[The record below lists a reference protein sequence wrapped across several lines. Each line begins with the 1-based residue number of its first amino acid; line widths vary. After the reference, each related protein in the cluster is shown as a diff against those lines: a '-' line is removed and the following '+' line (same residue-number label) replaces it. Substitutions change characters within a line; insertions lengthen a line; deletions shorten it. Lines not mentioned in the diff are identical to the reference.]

1 MTRVILYALFG
12 LVGLLIQT
20 AIFPRIFSFQFKPD
34 LILILIVYLGISQKY
49 GFCGVLSFCI
59 GLLYDVFAGSSFGL
73 HGMILLLVVF
83 TIRSTIDYFNAEN
96 PFLLLFLV
104 VCGTFLQAGLL
115 VLLGTFAEAGALWQI
130 VLQHFPAQLLAN
142 TVAAALLMLIA
153 TYLQKRFPRLVI
165 PGMQRLDE
173 RYEG

>member
-1 MTRVILYALFG
+1 MTRVLVYAMFG
-12 LVGLLIQT
+12 LVSLLIQT
-20 AIFPRIFSFQFKPD
+20 SVFPRIFPLQLKPD

-49 GFCGVLSFCI
+49 GSCGVFSFCI
-59 GLLYDVFAGSSFGL
+59 GLLYDVFAGSAFGM

-83 TIRSTIDYFNAEN
+83 GIRSMIDFFNAEN

-104 VCGTFLQAGLL
+104 ACGTFLQAGLL
-115 VLLGTFAEAGALWQI
+115 VLLSTFAETGALWQI
-130 VLQHFPAQLLAN
+130 VLQHFPGQLLAN
-142 TVAAALLMLIA
+142 IIAAALLMLFV
-153 TYLQKRFPRLVI
+153 TYLQRRFPRLVI

>member
-1 MTRVILYALFG
+1 MRRVILCALFG

-20 AIFPRIFSFQFKPD
+20 AVFPRILPFQLKPD

-49 GFCGVLSFCI
+49 GFCGLFAFSI
-59 GLLYDVFAGSSFGL
+59 GLLYDVFAGSAFGL
-73 HGMILLLVVF
+73 HGMILLLVVLI
-83 TIRSTIDYFNAEN
+83 IRSTIGFFNAEN

-104 VCGTFLQAGLL
+104 ACGTALQASLL

-130 VLQHFPAQLLAN
+130 VLKHLPGQLVAN
-142 TVAAALLMLIA
+142 IVAAALLMLIA

>member
-1 MTRVILYALFG
+1 MRRIAFCALFG
-12 LVGLLIQT
+12 LVSLLIQT
-20 AIFPRIFSFQFKPD
+20 AVFPRIFPFQLKPD

-49 GFCGVLSFCI
+49 GSCGVFSFSI
-59 GLLYDVFAGSSFGL
+59 GLLYDVFAGSAFGL

-83 TIRSTIDYFNAEN
+83 SIRSTINFFNAEN

-104 VCGTFLQAGLL
+104 ACGTLLQASLL

-130 VLQHFPAQLLAN
+130 VLKHLPGQLLAN
-142 TVAAALLMLIA
+142 IVAAALLMLTV
-153 TYLQKRFPRLVI
+153 TYLQKRFPRLVV